1 MTPFEI
7 YVNLIITLIFRSYLK
22 FDQLLRNTFFQR
34 SNMMSYEIN
43 WRVSRL
49 INEPNW
55 IIYYIIRLAKKHIYI
70 SIIKGIIFQNAC
82 VYLQIPNVDFLQQTV
97 SFCITLILCYLRLW
111 VWIRIKWVVKLSL
124 INQLIWALQSSINW
138 DVPIQRDL
146 YERDTLILF
155 NLTIL

>member
-1 MTPFEI
+1 M
-7 YVNLIITLIFRSYLK
+7 YVDLTITLIFRSYLK

>member
-1 MTPFEI
+1 M
-7 YVNLIITLIFRSYLK
+7 YLNLIITPIFRSYLK

-55 IIYYIIRLAKKHIYI
+55 IIYYTIRLAKKYIYI
-70 SIIKGIIFQNAC
+70 SIIKSII
-82 VYLQIPNVDFLQQTV
+82 VKK
-97 SFCITLILCYLRLW
+97 CITLILCYLRLW